1 MKHWLIL
8 LFAIAVWHLE
18 NFSDMDDIKLRLKYL
33 TNQKL
38 FFEVCSYR
46 IIYNCPQDGGCD
58 YSLIYE
64 TLEDTK

>member
-1 MKHWLIL
+1 MKTWLIL

-18 NFSDMDDIKLRLKYL
+18 TYSSMDKIKSRLEYL
-33 TNQKL
+33 TKQKV
-38 FFEVCSYR
+38 FFEICSYR
-46 IIYNCPQDGGCD
+46 VVYDCSLDNICG